1 VAAVQVV
8 AGWDALAAAITAGA
22 APPMALSSPRFYR
35 DGAVPSNA
43 PLGYYLLGMV
53 LEDPAGF
60 YDRSLGGSAVYR
72 IHCWAD
78 TSTNAL
84 RLYAWLFGLLHNV
97 TLTLDGHEVWECKV
111 RLVGT
116 GRDQSST
123 AQQAIAEVRME
134 SVAA

>member
-1 VAAVQVV
+1 VATAQAV
-8 AGWDALAAAITAGA
+8 AGWDALAAAIRTGA
-22 APPMALSSPRFYR
+22 APPVALSAARFYR
-35 DGAVPSNA
+35 DGQVPSNA

-60 YDRSLGGSAVYR
+60 YDRPGASAVYR

-84 RLYAWLFGLLHNV
+84 RLYAWLHGLLHDQTV
-97 TLTLDGHEVWECKV
+97 TVEGHAVWECKV

-134 SVAA
+134 SVAT